1 MTTRSLHQLLVL
13 SASRFPDNI
22 AVEETETGSISYAEL
37 ARLSDRV
44 RDHLLQLRV
53 GPGDRVAS
61 VCGNRLMPSL
71 RYSGS

>member
-1 MTTRSLHQLLVL
+1 MTTRSLHQLLDL
-13 SASRFPDNI
+13 SASRCPDNI

-44 RDHLLQLRV
+44 RDHLLRLRV

-61 VCGNRLMPSL
+61 VCGNRLMLSL

>member
-1 MTTRSLHQLLVL
+1 MTTRSLHQLLDL

-22 AVEETETGSISYAEL
+22 ALEEAEGGSIRYGEQ

-44 RDHLLQLRV
+44 RDHLVQLRV